1 MSYRMHPKQLEN
13 VFALTSKQRY
23 EHFILKVC
31 DWEELW
37 ILEDNNKDFLI
48 ITPQEDLAYLPV
60 WPHADYALAF
70 HEIYPSLKPSRV
82 ELDSFLETWLP
93 NLNNDGLKVG
103 VLPNLGTTVWI
114 IDPLDLKEELENEL
128 KQYE

>member
-1 MSYRMHPKQLEN
+1 MN
-13 VFALTSKQRY
+13 
-23 EHFILKVC
+23 ILFQKFVIGRNF
-31 DWEELW
+31 W
-37 ILEDNNKDFLI
+37 ILEDNNENFLI
-48 ITPQEDLAYLPV
+48 ITPQQDLEYLPV
-60 WPHADYALAF
+60 WPHTDYALAF
-70 HEIYPSLKPSRV
+70 HEVYPSLKPSRIQ
-82 ELDSFLETWLP
+82 LDTFLEIWLP

>member
-1 MSYRMHPKQLEN
+1 MHPKQLEN

-70 HEIYPSLKPSRV
+70 HEVYPSLKPSRV

-114 IDPLDLKEELENEL
+114 IDPLDLKAELENEL
-128 KQYE
+128 QQYE

>member
-1 MSYRMHPKQLEN
+1 MHPKQLEN

-114 IDPLDLKEELENEL
+114 IDPLDLKAELENEL
-128 KQYE
+128 QQYE